1 MDIRLI
7 FGLSALSSMLSAIVL
22 ATFYLWPWLRIID
35 RNKALVTLVAPHMFL
50 RFLGLSFLVV
60 GVVSPSLPAAFA
72 KPAAYG
78 DLVAGILAIAAMI
91 ALANGASWAT
101 AAVWIFNV
109 WGAADFL
116 FGFYRGAQ
124 LRVPAAAGVFGAAYY
139 IPTLIVPPLLVTHFL
154 IFRLLIEAKK
164 A

>member
-1 MDIRLI
+1 
-7 FGLSALSSMLSAIVL
+7 
-22 ATFYLWPWLRIID
+22 
-35 RNKALVTLVAPHMFL
+35 MFL